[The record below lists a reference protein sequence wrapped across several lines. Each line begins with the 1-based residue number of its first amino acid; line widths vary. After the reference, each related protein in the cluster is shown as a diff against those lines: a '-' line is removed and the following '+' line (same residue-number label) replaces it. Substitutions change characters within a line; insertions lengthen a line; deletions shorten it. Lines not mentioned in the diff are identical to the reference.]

1 MKATTEAAEP
11 AVDFFGLGGPST
23 VVPTTSSSSVVK
35 NVKVLTAAP
44 SESAKPKFSAAPT
57 TAAPSLSS
65 NYYAT
70 LPVPSKDDPYPGFYQ
85 KADGSWAAKRPEEW
99 EVWAAAH
106 GWGEQTE
113 AEAPKKKEKEYNMP
127 ADFDQSALGDSIEIR
142 AAALRG
148 KDAEDSRPSKIP
160 EEDRKKMEADKA
172 AAAAN
177 QKKFSHAARSRHQLS
192 TLIASARD
200 NRAELE
206 DRIAQMKANKRTGG
220 SKYGF

>member
-1 MKATTEAAEP
+1 MA
-11 AVDFFGLGGPST
+11 
-23 VVPTTSSSSVVK
+23 
-35 NVKVLTAAP
+35 AAP
-44 SESAKPKFSAAPT
+44 SGTASKPKFSAAPT

-70 LPVPSKDDPYPGFYQ
+70 LPVASKDDPYPGFYQ
-85 KADGSWAAKRPEEW
+85 KGDGSWAAKRPEEW
-99 EVWAAAH
+99 EIWAAAH
-106 GWGEQTE
+106 GWGEQ
-113 AEAPKKKEKEYNMP
+113 AEADTSKKKEKEYSLP
-127 ADFDQSALGDSIEIR
+127 ADFDQSALEDSVEIR

-148 KDAEDSRPSKIP
+148 KDGVDSRPSKIP

-192 TLIASARD
+192 TLIASAKD